1 MGTGTGTAGG
11 VVRSET
17 WRNLTEGDVISKA
30 VLAALCSSTW
40 SAWPLLPSMTIGR
53 RSRMVC
59 AREAGAVEAEVG
71 EAEAEVGVETHVE
84 VEGEGWEWGGHSPA
98 CPASV
103 CLAAA

>member
-40 SAWPLLPSMTIGR
+40 SAWPLLPSITIGR

-59 AREAGAVEAEVG
+59 VREARVVVGVKAEVGVEAEL
-71 EAEAEVGVETHVE
+71 GVETHVE
-84 VEGEGWEWGGHSPA
+84 LEVEVEVEVGVGRA
-98 CPASV
+98 
-103 CLAAA
+103 LAARGVP